1 MGKINRKRLLTLLL
15 SVNLLVV
22 LASGVWYLKDEFKPF
37 ESQYI
42 EQRNIE
48 FIEDKFKKPF
58 LVWRQEKEAECI
70 ANARQEPIED
80 WHNRGWLDSLAS
92 DADIMNARINLCE
105 QGVSM
110 VIVPRNEVRIAYL
123 KYMSIRTLLFILVA
137 TLLSWLFG
145 MLIVYWLPAGIS
157 KFSRWLT
164 TE

>member
-80 WHNRGWLDSLAS
+80 WHSRGWLDAFAT
-92 DADIMNARINLCE
+92 DADIMNARINFCE
-105 QGVSM
+105 KGVSM
-110 VIVPRNEVRIAYL
+110 VITPRNEVILAYL
-123 KYMSIRTLLFILVA
+123 KHNAIKILIFTLVVA
-137 TLLSWLFG
+137 SLSWLFG
-145 MLIVYWLPAGIS
+145 VLLVYWLPAGV
-157 KFSRWLT
+157 SRFTSWLT
-164 TE
+164 TN